1 LFVFLSTGFFVHVQ
15 LKKLLSSCAGASP
28 ELTAGVLLPPVLSVA
43 SQPADRRAYVVNEA
57 AELVHLICSHSPRAA
72 IRLKSTASALT
83 TVVVSAQTINIGPAS
98 ALPLSPLARL
108 DTDSLS
114 LCFSFLCGC
123 DWSRT
128 MRVCRRWVG
137 LRFKP
142 ASWPSSLPCVRE
154 VARVVETMTLLLA
167 NDGTVEAACMALSSV
182 PAYGLRLFIEGGA
195 LPRVARLLHKQSSEA
210 VHLALLRLC
219 KQMASLSE
227 RVHASL
233 MASKGVLEA
242 LFLILFRSSHASV
255 RALGITVLAKL
266 CFYNPAQ
273 NRWVLQSGV
282 LPIIMGSIRSR
293 DAIAADDE
301 LLADHP
307 SAALAAIALR
317 GTNNDREALLHQG
330 ALPLLCTCAVFYC
343 ARGAA
348 TPVAARLAGEA
359 RSIVGLLTAMSL
371 ILRAAAL
378 DASAAGANSLQS
390 LVTRECGPRSTF
402 DSMLEH
408 WSGRVRDAVTKF
420 QREFYEAPA

>member
-1 LFVFLSTGFFVHVQ
+1 MQ
-15 LKKLLSSCAGASP
+15 A
-28 ELTAGVLLPPVLSVA
+28 
-43 SQPADRRAYVVNEA
+43 
-57 AELVHLICSHSPRAA
+57 
-72 IRLKSTASALT
+72 
-83 TVVVSAQTINIGPAS
+83 INIGIAS
-98 ALPLSPLARL
+98 AHPLSPMARL
-108 DTDSLS
+108 DSDSLALS
-114 LCFSFLCGC
+114 FSFLCGC
-123 DWSRT
+123 EWFRT
-128 MRVCRRWVG
+128 MRTCRRWVG

-167 NDGTVEAACMALSSV
+167 NDGTVETACMGLSSL
-182 PAYGLRLFIEGGA
+182 GSDGMRLFIEGGA
-195 LPRVARLLHKQSSEA
+195 LPRVAQLLHKQSPEA

-219 KQMASLSE
+219 KQMASSE
-227 RVHASL
+227 EGAHASH
-233 MASKGVLEA
+233 MASKGVLEV
-242 LFLILFRSSHASV
+242 LFLILFHSSHASV

-307 SAALAAIALR
+307 SAVLAAIALR
-317 GTNNDREALLHQG
+317 GTNSDRQALLHQG
-330 ALPLLCTCAVFYC
+330 VLPLLCTCAVFYC

-348 TPVAARLAGEA
+348 TPVAARVAGEA

-371 ILRAAAL
+371 ILRATAL
-378 DASAAGANSLQS
+378 DAAAAGANSLQS
-390 LVTRECGPRSTF
+390 LVMRECGPRSTF

-408 WSGRVRDAVTKF
+408 WSERVRDAVTKF
-420 QREFYEAPA
+420 QREFYDAHA